1 VGGRNHR
8 SDASLQYPLDFPVE
22 SSAAIPSARDVFFR
36 SFRE

>member
-1 VGGRNHR
+1 MHPLR
-8 SDASLQYPLDFPVE
+8 YPLNFPVE